1 MQFVYGYRCE
11 TALKQ
16 MPRLAATCM
25 DEIGVAAMCF
35 AHGTAEPIGLSR
47 IQDQVHVVWHQ
58 AVSPDFHIRLARLF
72 PKKIAVNLLI
82 AVCKENRFSTIAT
95 LRHVMRETGY
105 HHAGQTRHERKI
117 TTNQNRGE

>member
-1 MQFVYGYRCE
+1 
-11 TALKQ
+11 
-16 MPRLAATCM
+16 MPRPAAPCI
-25 DEIGVAAMCF
+25 DEISVAAMCF

-82 AVCKENRFSTIAT
+82 AVFKENRFSTIAT

>member
-1 MQFVYGYRCE
+1 MRNGSE
-11 TALKQ
+11 TDAPSSGPVHWGNWRSGDVLR
-16 MPRLAATCM
+16 PP
-25 DEIGVAAMCF
+25 
-35 AHGTAEPIGLSR
+35 EPIGLSR

-82 AVCKENRFSTIAT
+82 AVFKENRFSTIAT

-105 HHAGQTRHERKI
+105 HHAGQTRHGWKI

>member
-1 MQFVYGYRCE
+1 MRNGSE
-11 TALKQ
+11 TDAPSSGPVHWGNWRSGDVLR
-16 MPRLAATCM
+16 PP
-25 DEIGVAAMCF
+25 
-35 AHGTAEPIGLSR
+35 EPIGLSR

-58 AVSPDFHIRLARLF
+58 AVSPHLHVRLTRLLA
-72 PKKIAVNLLI
+72 KKIAVNLLI
-82 AVCKENRFSTIAT
+82 AIFKENRFPTIAT

>member
-1 MQFVYGYRCE
+1 MQFVHGYRCE

-16 MPRLAATCM
+16 MPRPAAPCI
-25 DEIGVAAMCF
+25 DEIGLAAMCF
-35 AHGTAEPIGLSR
+35 AHGTAEPIGLWR

-82 AVCKENRFSTIAT
+82 AVFKENRF
-95 LRHVMRETGY
+95 LDDC
-105 HHAGQTRHERKI
+105 HAASRDAGDPIPPRVPKAS
-117 TTNQNRGE
+117 